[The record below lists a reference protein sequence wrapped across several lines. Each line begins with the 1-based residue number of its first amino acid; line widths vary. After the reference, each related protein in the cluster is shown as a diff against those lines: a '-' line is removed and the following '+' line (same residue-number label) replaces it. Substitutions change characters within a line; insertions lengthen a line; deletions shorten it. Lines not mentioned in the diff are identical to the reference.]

1 MHKETLVLQ
10 SLFCSSEFKF
20 SNQLIAGYSRLK
32 QICWASS
39 SINFFFFSQILAW
52 WLFAG
57 KSKQESAE
65 VDAEETYSSYE
76 SLAALQAHL
85 FIFYDE
91 ESTYLIIC
99 NYEDDDGEE
108 SEDGNIGW

>member
-1 MHKETLVLQ
+1 M
-10 SLFCSSEFKF
+10 
-20 SNQLIAGYSRLK
+20 IAGYSRLK

-39 SINFFFFSQILAW
+39 SINFFFSQILAW
-52 WLFAG
+52 WLFAA

-65 VDAEETYSSYE
+65 VDAEETYSTYE

-99 NYEDDDGEE
+99 NYEDDDGEG
-108 SEDGNIGW
+108 EDGSIWW